1 LLGESVKKL
10 PGQEKAAEF
19 DHTKKWGQIASQT
32 ACSENEAFLKMM
44 EDPMVYIRQKELE
57 ARHSVFE
64 NPLKMKQIREEIERL
79 KNGGSKKHKKSKKD
93 KKKSKKSKKHRKH
106 RSSSSSSSSRSSR
119 SSSPD

>member
-1 LLGESVKKL
+1 MLGESVKKL
-10 PGQEKAAEF
+10 PGQDKEKPEF

-44 EDPMVYIRQKELE
+44 EDPMVYIKQKELE

-93 KKKSKKSKKHRKH
+93 KKKLKKKKHRKH

>member
-1 LLGESVKKL
+1 MLGESVKKL
-10 PGQEKAAEF
+10 PGQDKEKPEF

-57 ARHSVFE
+57 ARHSVYE

-93 KKKSKKSKKHRKH
+93 KKKSKKKHRKH
-106 RSSSSSSSSRSSR
+106 RSSSSSSSSSSSR